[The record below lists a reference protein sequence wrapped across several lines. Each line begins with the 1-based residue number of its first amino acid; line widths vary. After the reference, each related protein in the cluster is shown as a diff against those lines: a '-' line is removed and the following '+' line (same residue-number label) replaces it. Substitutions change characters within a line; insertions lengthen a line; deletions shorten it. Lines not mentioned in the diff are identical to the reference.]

1 MFKTIIESSKLNYII
16 IFAHFRMN
24 ENEKKL
30 LSVKKYAIN
39 FNTELLLGD
48 VPISPVYFQLL
59 TFQSRGVCNSLLRS
73 CSS

>member
-24 ENEKKL
+24 ENEKKT
-30 LSVKKYAIN
+30 SQRKKYAIN

-48 VPISPVYFQLL
+48 VLIEWENKLDTLGKNDIVGWMGF
-59 TFQSRGVCNSLLRS
+59 
-73 CSS
+73 

>member
-24 ENEKKL
+24 ET
-30 LSVKKYAIN
+30 SQRKKYAIN

-48 VPISPVYFQLL
+48 VLIE
-59 TFQSRGVCNSLLRS
+59 
-73 CSS
+73 